1 MQQRSRL
8 QFLIEVAIFSAIGI
22 VLDQISIKLW
32 FQGGSI
38 SLTMVPIILMAF
50 RWGLGGGLLTG
61 LILGVLQMFAGA
73 YIIHPV
79 QGFLDYPAAYT
90 VIGFAGLFAPL
101 VAAAAKKGNKTAM
114 IWAISAGTVLGG
126 ILRYVCHVLS
136 GVVFFGA
143 TALDLGENVW
153 WYSIVYNAGYMIPS
167 IILTAA
173 VNALIFTAAPRLLKL
188 KQLKL
193 QSVR

>member
-1 MQQRSRL
+1 MQRSKL
-8 QFLIEVAIFSAIGI
+8 QFLIEVAIFSAIGF

-61 LILGVLQMFAGA
+61 LVLGVLQMFAGA

-79 QGFLDYPAAYT
+79 QGFLDYPAAFT
-90 VIGFAGLFAPL
+90 VIGFAGLFARF
-101 VAAAAKKGNKTAM
+101 VASAAKKDNKAAM
-114 IWAISAGTVLGG
+114 IWAISAGTLLGG
-126 ILRYVCHVLS
+126 LLRYACHVLS

-143 TALDLGENVW
+143 TALELGDNVW

-173 VNALIFTAAPRLLKL
+173 VNALLFSSAPRLLKQT
-188 KQLKL
+188 QLKL
-193 QSVR
+193 QSAR

>member
-1 MQQRSRL
+1 MQRNKRL
-8 QFLIEVAIFSAIGI
+8 QFLIEVAIFSAIGF

-38 SLTMVPIILMAF
+38 SLTMVPIVLMAF

-61 LILGVLQMFAGA
+61 LILGILQTFAGA

-79 QGFLDYPAAYT
+79 QGFLDYIAAFVVIGAAALLRPMVLRGADSGDKVRMVTGIVIGT
-90 VIGFAGLFAPL
+90 VIGGL
-101 VAAAAKKGNKTAM
+101 
-114 IWAISAGTVLGG
+114 
-126 ILRYVCHVLS
+126 LRYIMHVLS

-143 TALDLGENVW
+143 AALDAGDNVW

-173 VNALIFTAAPRLLKL
+173 ACALLFSTAPRLLK
-188 KQLKL
+188 
-193 QSVR
+193 R

>member
-1 MQQRSRL
+1 MQRNSRL
-8 QFLIEVAIFSAIGI
+8 QLLIEVAIFSAIGF

-38 SLTMVPIILMAF
+38 SLTMVPIVLMAF

-61 LILGVLQMFAGA
+61 LILGILQTFAGA

-79 QGFLDYPAAYT
+79 QGFLDYIAAFVVIGAAAFLRPMVVGGADSGNKGRMVTGIVIGT
-90 VIGFAGLFAPL
+90 VIGGL
-101 VAAAAKKGNKTAM
+101 
-114 IWAISAGTVLGG
+114 
-126 ILRYVCHVLS
+126 LRYVMHVLS

-143 TALDLGENVW
+143 AAIDAGDNVW

-173 VNALIFTAAPRLLKL
+173 ACALLFGTAPRLLK
-188 KQLKL
+188 
-193 QSVR
+193 R